1 MQAVQNLVLSLVVC
15 LTFSTT
21 RIMHDG
27 NTATWK
33 WWFGHMVRSATRSR
47 SHWWIREAQP
57 ARPLTQ
63 AGKLQPPLVQ
73 RLGAD
78 HIDVISPELL
88 FSKLSEINVDDIIA
102 EFSKVR

>member
-1 MQAVQNLVLSLVVC
+1 M
-15 LTFSTT
+15 TGT
-21 RIMHDG
+21 RRPGSDG
-27 NTATWK
+27 SATWCDRQQ
-33 WWFGHMVRSATRSR
+33 GPDRTDESGRR
-47 SHWWIREAQP
+47 NQP
-57 ARPLTQ
+57 APLTQ

>member
-1 MQAVQNLVLSLVVC
+1 
-15 LTFSTT
+15 
-21 RIMHDG
+21 
-27 NTATWK
+27 
-33 WWFGHMVRSATRSR
+33 MVRPHGAIGNKVPIALMNPGGRN
-47 SHWWIREAQP
+47 QP
-57 ARPLTQ
+57 APLTQ
-63 AGKLQPPLVQ
+63 AGKRQPPLVQ